1 MKKVVCIPTYNEK
14 ENVERITEAVLAQD
28 PGIEVL
34 VVDDNSPD
42 GTGAIADGMA
52 AANPRVHVLHR
63 AGKEGLG
70 PAYRAGFRRAI
81 EMGADLVVQMDADF
95 SHPPDALPRFFE
107 LANDYDLV
115 LGSRYIDGITVV
127 NWPMGRLMLS
137 YFGNLYASI
146 VLGGLPVKDATGGFK
161 CWRRNV
167 LESLPLDDIHAT
179 GYGFQIEMTFR
190 AWRGGFTV
198 KEMPIIFA
206 DRRLGTSKMHKR
218 IAIEALLI
226 VWALRFQALTGK
238 IGKVAHSGKTGSSG
252 STAAPLPPH
261 RA

>member
-1 MKKVVCIPTYNEK
+1 MKKIVVIPTYNEK
-14 ENVERITEAVLAQD
+14 ENIEKITSAVLAED
-28 PGIEVL
+28 REIEVL

-42 GTGAIADGMA
+42 GTGAIADAMA
-52 AANPRVHVLHR
+52 AADPRVHVLHR

-70 PAYRAGFRRAI
+70 PAYCAGFRRAL
-81 EMGADLVVQMDADF
+81 ELGADLIVQMDADF
-95 SHPPDALPRFFE
+95 SHPPDSLPQFFKMAE
-107 LANDYDLV
+107 EYDLV

-137 YFGNLYASI
+137 YFGNVYASK

-161 CWRRNV
+161 CWRRST
-167 LESLPLDDIHAT
+167 LEAIPLGEVHAT

-190 AWRGGFTV
+190 AWRAGARV
-198 KEMPIIFA
+198 KETPIIFA

-226 VWALRFQALTGK
+226 VWSLRFHSITGRIGSSQALPASK
-238 IGKVAHSGKTGSSG
+238 S
-252 STAAPLPPH
+252 
-261 RA
+261 